1 MPSYPWQR
9 ERYWRDSE
17 PEPGL
22 SARLPDDGSVEERLA
37 DRVAR
42 VLRVARED
50 VRLTT
55 LGMTSL
61 MAMELRNL
69 VLRDLAVTL
78 PVSLVLRAPDISALA
93 AEVQA
98 LMGSDRTASDAG
110 GAVGSMERIEI

>member
-1 MPSYPWQR
+1 M
-9 ERYWRDSE
+9 
-17 PEPGL
+17 